1 MKKVSIISPCYN
13 GASYLPHFLQ
23 SLSEQTYTNIEFI
36 FVNDGSTDNSEQ
48 LFLDYKPRLEQKGWS
63 VIYIKQEN
71 AGQAAALN
79 KGLEIFSVD
88 YLLWPDSD
96 DILLPQH
103 IEQKVSFM
111 EAHPEYALAFCQL
124 EEVAENDLDKPLRI
138 IERIPEK
145 EDNLFSDLIHNRN
158 ILWPPI
164 GAIIRSSAFLDVLP
178 QRKIYEGKGGQ
189 NFQILLPLASKY
201 QAGYI
206 KEVLGKYVV
215 RETSHSRVQN
225 DFIRRQNDLLD
236 IWTHT
241 ILKLSTLNDSDKL
254 RNLFDAYDY
263 YEQIKRAAT
272 AKPASTTQTI
282 WIFGCIPLFTI
293 KKRKNTTKIKLLKF
307 IPFIKIH

>member
-1 MKKVSIISPCYN
+1 MKKASIISPCYN
-13 GASYLPHFLQ
+13 GANYLPHFLQ
-23 SLSEQTYTNIEFI
+23 SLIKQTYKNVEFI

-79 KGLEIFSVD
+79 KGLEIFSGD

-96 DILLPQH
+96 DILLPEH
-103 IEQKVSFM
+103 IEQKVLFM
-111 EAHPEYALAFCQL
+111 EAHPEYALAFCRL
-124 EEVAENDLDKPLRI
+124 EEVAENNLDKPLRI
-138 IERIPEK
+138 IERIPEN

-178 QRKIYEGKGGQ
+178 ERKIYEGKGGQ
-189 NFQILLPLASKY
+189 NFQMLLPLASKY

-206 KEVLGKYVV
+206 NEVLGKYVV
-215 RETSHSRVQN
+215 RETSHSRIQN

-236 IWTHT
+236 IWAHT
-241 ILKLSTLNDSDKL
+241 ILKLSTLNDADKL
-254 RNLFDAYDY
+254 RSLFEAYDY
-263 YEQIKRAAT
+263 YTQIKLSFT
-272 AKPASTTQTI
+272 AKPTSCSKTV
-282 WIFGCIPLFTI
+282 WIFGFIPLFTI
-293 KKRKNTTKIKLLKF
+293 KKRKNTTTIKLLKF
-307 IPFIKIH
+307 IPFIKIR

>member
-23 SLSEQTYTNIEFI
+23 SLTEQTYTNVEFI

-63 VIYIKQEN
+63 VIYIKQDN

-79 KGLEIFSVD
+79 KGLKIFSGD

-124 EEVAENDLDKPLRI
+124 EEVAENDLDKPLHI

-178 QRKIYEGKGGQ
+178 QREIYEGKGGQ
-189 NFQILLPLASKY
+189 NFQMLLPLASKY

-241 ILKLSTLNDSDKL
+241 IPKLSTLNDSDKL

-263 YEQIKRAAT
+263 YEQTKRAAT

>member
-79 KGLEIFSVD
+79 KGLEIFSGD

-215 RETSHSRVQN
+215 RETSHSRVQMTLYAAKMTCLISGHTPFLN
-225 DFIRRQNDLLD
+225 CPHLTIAINFATFFMLMITMNKSNARQLPNRLLQPRLFGYSAAFRFSQSKNARIPRR
-236 IWTHT
+236 
-241 ILKLSTLNDSDKL
+241 
-254 RNLFDAYDY
+254 
-263 YEQIKRAAT
+263 
-272 AKPASTTQTI
+272 
-282 WIFGCIPLFTI
+282 
-293 KKRKNTTKIKLLKF
+293 
-307 IPFIKIH
+307 